1 MKFPNGE
8 FAPAYICATT
18 WNERSTS
25 GLDFARS
32 VTLLSGEAKFCV
44 VCSRI
49 YRDGETT
56 CPEDGSKLVV
66 QGKASRLGEIVG
78 NYRLLRIIGEGGV
91 GTVYE
96 AEHTRLGRKMAI
108 KLLHS
113 DIVTKEMVTRFF
125 NEARAVNE
133 IRHPNIIEVEDFVT
147 TPSGEHY
154 MLMELLVGEDL
165 RAAISRQKR
174 LAADRV
180 SSIGEQVASALGA
193 VHRVGIIH
201 RDLKP
206 DNIFLVRKDG
216 REIAKLLDFGVAKFT
231 NDQQGVT
238 RAGMTMG
245 TPAYMAPEQII
256 TGREKDVGDGSDIYA
271 LGMCLYEALTGA
283 PAFHGT
289 ATAQI
294 LRAHC
299 FEPVEPPSKRR
310 GEPLPAVLEAAV
322 MKCLEKDRGHRFET
336 ADALCTA
343 LRSQQPVQLSGQVA
357 IIAPPTFASVRA
369 RKRRV
374 VMMLPAFAM
383 AAAALG
389 IQLWPRSQEGAIAA
403 TVSPEVVR
411 MTPVIEPPD
420 SAKRLPPAS
429 VTIELV
435 SKPAGA
441 EILVGPDRRS
451 LGVTPVSSTLVMSSE
466 MVTLVARFPDGTE
479 VTQTVVPDRALP
491 EVVFTQT
498 KPVVAGTPKRPAAKP
513 STTKQLPSTS
523 AGSSQNR
530 DDTMDPFKK

>member
-1 MKFPNGE
+1 M
-8 FAPAYICATT
+8 
-18 WNERSTS
+18 
-25 GLDFARS
+25 
-32 VTLLSGEAKFCV
+32 TLVPDVQKFCV
-44 VCSRI
+44 VCSRV
-49 YRDGETT
+49 YRNGEPT
-56 CPEDGSKLVV
+56 CPDDGSMLVT
-66 QGKASRLGEIVG
+66 QTTGGSRLGQIVG

-113 DIVTKEMVTRFF
+113 DVVTNEMVTRFF

-165 RAAISRQKR
+165 RAAISREKV
-174 LAADRV
+174 LAAERV
-180 SSIGEQVASALGA
+180 SAIGEQVASALGA
-193 VHRVGIIH
+193 VHRVGIVH

-206 DNIFLVRKDG
+206 DNIFLMREDG
-216 REIAKLLDFGVAKFT
+216 REVAKLLDFGVAKFT

-256 TGREKDVGDGSDIYA
+256 TGREKDVGNGSDLYA
-271 LGMCLYEALTGA
+271 LGMVLYEALTGA
-283 PAFHGT
+283 PAFQGT

-322 MKCLEKDRGHRFET
+322 MKCLEKERANRFET
-336 ADALCTA
+336 ADDLCAA
-343 LRSQQPVQLSGQVA
+343 LRSQMPVRLSGQIVLTRPTSYGP
-357 IIAPPTFASVRA
+357 APKRTSRA
-369 RKRRV
+369 A
-374 VMMLPAFAM
+374 MMVPAFAM
-383 AAAALG
+383 AAAALT

-403 TVSPEVVR
+403 TAPPEPVVKL
-411 MTPVIEPPD
+411 TPAVDPPPQPD
-420 SAKRLPPAS
+420 APKPLPPAS
-429 VTIELV
+429 VTLQLA
-435 SKPAGA
+435 SKPLGA
-441 EILVGPDRRS
+441 EIFVGEERRS
-451 LGVTPVSSTLVMSSE
+451 VGVTPLVTTLVMSSE
-466 MVTLVARFPDGTE
+466 IVTLVAKFPDGTE
-479 VTQTVVPDRALP
+479 VTQTVVPDRPLP
-491 EVVFTQT
+491 EVVFVHKKPAVANTPTKRPPTKPQT
-498 KPVVAGTPKRPAAKP
+498 KKTP
-513 STTKQLPSTS
+513 SSS
-523 AGSSQNR
+523 SSQNR

>member
-1 MKFPNGE
+1 M
-8 FAPAYICATT
+8 
-18 WNERSTS
+18 
-25 GLDFARS
+25 
-32 VTLLSGEAKFCV
+32 TLVPDDSKFCV
-44 VCSRI
+44 VCSKV
-49 YRDGETT
+49 YRGGETT
-56 CPEDGSKLVV
+56 CTDDGSTLVARG
-66 QGKASRLGEIVG
+66 QTAGGSRLGEVIG

-96 AEHTRLGRKMAI
+96 AEHTRLGRKMAV

-113 DIVTKEMVTRFF
+113 DVVTNEMVTRFF

-165 RAAISRQKR
+165 RAAISREKM

-180 SSIGEQVASALGA
+180 SAIGEQVASALGA
-193 VHRVGIIH
+193 VHRVGIVH

-206 DNIFLVRKDG
+206 DNIFLMREGG
-216 REIAKLLDFGVAKFT
+216 REVAKLLDFGVAKFT

-256 TGREKDVGDGSDIYA
+256 TGREKDVGNGSDIYA
-271 LGMCLYEALTGA
+271 LGMVLYEALTGA
-283 PAFHGT
+283 PAFQGA

-322 MKCLEKDRGHRFET
+322 MKCLEKDRANRFET
-336 ADALCTA
+336 ADDLCAALHA
-343 LRSQQPVQLSGQVA
+343 QMPVRLSGK
-357 IIAPPTFASVRA
+357 IALDRPASYGPA
-369 RKRRV
+369 PKRKSRV
-374 VMMLPAFAM
+374 LVMLPAFAM
-383 AAAALG
+383 AAAALA

-403 TVSPEVVR
+403 TAPPEAVVVKL
-411 MTPVIEPPD
+411 TPAVDPP
-420 SAKRLPPAS
+420 AQPEAPKPLPPAS
-429 VTIELV
+429 VTLQLA
-435 SKPAGA
+435 SKPPGA
-441 EILVGPDRRS
+441 EIFVGEDRRPV
-451 LGVTPVSSTLVMSSE
+451 GVAPLATTLVMSSE
-466 MVTLVARFPDGTE
+466 IVTLVARFPDGTE
-479 VTQTVVPDRALP
+479 VTQTVVPDRPLP
-491 EVVFTQT
+491 EVVFARKKPTVANTPTKRPST
-498 KPVVAGTPKRPAAKP
+498 KPQ
-513 STTKQLPSTS
+513 TTKTHPSS
-523 AGSSQNR
+523 SSQNR